1 MKTTRTLLI
10 ALAGLSISSAQ
21 SSGGGVFQKFD
32 KNSDG
37 KVTPDELPNQQ
48 AFDRFD
54 TNKDGSI
61 TLEEYNAVTGGT
73 TPKPT
78 TPPTPPAKPGE
89 APGAPGAKPEV
100 AAVLKSFDT
109 NGDGKITKEDSNA
122 AQWFTQA
129 DQNGDGVLD
138 EAEMQRVSGFA
149 QKMSGS
155 GQFAGIVAQYDKDGN
170 GSITREEAAGAK
182 WFDRLDQNADGV
194 VDAAELERLKQ
205 FMQQAGGGTSNTPKP
220 TTPTESPT
228 APADAVFS
236 GYDKNGD
243 GKVTPD
249 ELANPKAFERY
260 DLDKDGAIS
269 LAEYNKVS
277 GKTAPTTPGTP
288 ATPSAAGGGM
298 AAQIENMI
306 KAVDKNADGQITKE
320 EAGDAPW
327 FARLD
332 QDANGIISAEE
343 LAMMRRIVAQ
353 RGGGNGNGG
362 RGMPT
367 NGPTIT
373 PEDVQKV
380 TSGPEVLKPGEV
392 GIGRMIED
400 ISFTSLD
407 GQNRR
412 LGDMQGKK
420 ALVVI
425 MTSATCPVSKRY
437 IPSVAKLEKE
447 LAAQNVALL
456 LVNPFA
462 SETADEIKAQL
473 TEAGVTAPYVHDTEK
488 KLAITLQARTT
499 TEVFLLDAARTLV
512 YRGAFDDQYGINY
525 NLEAPK
531 HRYLHDAITAFL
543 KNEKPTIQATAAP
556 GCELDLPEKAHAS
569 ASASPV
575 TYHRDVARILQQN
588 CVTCHRDGG
597 IAPFALDDIEEV
609 KDRAKVIK
617 RVVSEGTMPPWFAA
631 VEKDAEKNPWAND
644 CSLSAKDK
652 ADLFA
657 WLDSSDRPLG
667 NVAEAPAKRSYPAE
681 WSIGT
686 PDLVIPLSRA
696 YDIKATGFMPY
707 AFDVVDTHIPEDKWV
722 TAYEILPSARD
733 VVHHVIVQVHEK
745 GADARDREEGA
756 GGYWAVYVPGNGSCV
771 YPEGFARKIPAGA
784 RVSFQIHYTPS
795 GKAKK
800 ERLRMGLVFA
810 RTAPQY
816 EVKTLAVSN
825 PKISIPPGAS
835 HHVETQ
841 SRRVPFDIPITS
853 YMAHLHIRGK
863 AFKYEVTYADGKT
876 ETLLDIPRYDFNWQ
890 LRYDYK
896 QPKLIPR
903 GSTLTITA
911 VYDNS
916 AENKA
921 NPDPTKLVKWGSQ
934 TVDEMMLGYFEYF
947 VPLSAKVAMQ

>member
-1 MKTTRTLLI
+1 MKNTINLLV
-10 ALAGLSISSAQ
+10 ALAGITSALAQ
-21 SSGGGVFQKFD
+21 APGGVFQKFD
-32 KNSDG
+32 RNSDG
-37 KVTPDELPNQQ
+37 KVTSEELPNTQ
-48 AFDRFD
+48 AFERFD

-61 TLEEYNAVTGGT
+61 TLEEHNAVTGGT
-73 TPKPT
+73 TPKPA
-78 TPPTPPAKPGE
+78 TPTAPTMP
-89 APGAPGAKPEV
+89 
-100 AAVLKSFDT
+100 
-109 NGDGKITKEDSNA
+109 
-122 AQWFTQA
+122 
-129 DQNGDGVLD
+129 
-138 EAEMQRVSGFA
+138 
-149 QKMSGS
+149 
-155 GQFAGIVAQYDKDGN
+155 
-170 GSITREEAAGAK
+170 
-182 WFDRLDQNADGV
+182 
-194 VDAAELERLKQ
+194 
-205 FMQQAGGGTSNTPKP
+205 PKP
-220 TTPTESPT
+220 AETPT

-236 GYDKNGD
+236 GYDKNSD
-243 GKVTPD
+243 GKVTTD
-249 ELANPKAFERY
+249 ELANPKAFERF
-260 DLDKDGAIS
+260 DFDKDGAIS

-277 GKTAPTTPGTP
+277 GKPAPTTPGTP
-288 ATPSAAGGGM
+288 MPPGTPPATPGAGGGM
-298 AAQIENMI
+298 ASQIENMI

-332 QDANGIISAEE
+332 QDADGIISAEE

-353 RGGGNGNGG
+353 RGGAAGEG
-362 RGMPT
+362 RGMPS
-367 NGPTIT
+367 NAPAIT

-380 TSGPEVLKPGEV
+380 TSGPEVLKPGDV
-392 GIGRMIED
+392 GIGRMID
-400 ISFTSLD
+400 DVAFTTLD
-407 GQNRR
+407 GQNAS
-412 LGDMQGKK
+412 LSGFKNKK
-420 ALVVI
+420 GLVVI

-473 TEAGVTAPYVHDTEK
+473 SEAGITATYVHDKEK
-488 KLAITLQARTT
+488 KLAALLQARTT
-499 TEVFLLDAARTLV
+499 TEVFLLDATRTLV

-525 NLEAPK
+525 NLDAPK
-531 HRYLHDAITAFL
+531 HRYLHDAISAHL
-543 KNEKPTIQATAAP
+543 KNEKPIIQATAAP
-556 GCELDLPEKAHAS
+556 GCELDLGDAPKVA
-569 ASASPV
+569 ASPV
-575 TYHRDVARILQQN
+575 KYHRDVARILQQN
-588 CVTCHRDGG
+588 CVTCHRDDG

-667 NVAEAPAKRSYPAE
+667 HVADAPAKRSYPAE

-686 PDLVIPLSRA
+686 PDLIIPLSRA
-696 YDIKATGFMPY
+696 YDIKADGFMPY
-707 AFDVVDTHIPEDKWV
+707 AFDVVDTDIPEDKWV
-722 TAYEILPSARD
+722 TAYEILPSERD

-756 GGYWAVYVPGNGSCV
+756 GGYWAIYVPGNGANI
-771 YPEGFARKIPAGA
+771 YPQGFARKIPAGA

-810 RTAPQY
+810 KSPPQY
-816 EVKTLAVSN
+816 EVRTVAVAN
-825 PKISIPPGAS
+825 PKIAIPAGAS
-835 HHVETQ
+835 HHVETKTQ
-841 SRRVPFDIPITS
+841 RVPFDMPVTS
-853 YMAHLHIRGK
+853 FMAHMHIRGK
-863 AFKYEVTYADGKT
+863 AFKYEVTHADGKT

-903 GSTLTITA
+903 GSTVKITA

-921 NPDPTKLVKWGSQ
+921 NPDPSKLVKWGSQ
-934 TVDEMMLGYFEYF
+934 TVDEMMIGYFEYF
-947 VPLSAKVAMQ
+947 LPVSGSVAMK

>member
-1 MKTTRTLLI
+1 MKTSTKLLI
-10 ALAGLSISSAQ
+10 ALAGITSALAQ
-21 SSGGGVFQKFD
+21 APGGVFQKFD

-37 KVTPDELPNQQ
+37 KVTSEELPNPQT
-48 AFDRFD
+48 FDRFD
-54 TNKDGSI
+54 TTKDGSI
-61 TLEEYNAVTGGT
+61 TLEEYNAVMGGT
-73 TPKPT
+73 TPKPAT
-78 TPPTPPAKPGE
+78 T
-89 APGAPGAKPEV
+89 
-100 AAVLKSFDT
+100 
-109 NGDGKITKEDSNA
+109 
-122 AQWFTQA
+122 
-129 DQNGDGVLD
+129 
-138 EAEMQRVSGFA
+138 
-149 QKMSGS
+149 
-155 GQFAGIVAQYDKDGN
+155 
-170 GSITREEAAGAK
+170 
-182 WFDRLDQNADGV
+182 
-194 VDAAELERLKQ
+194 
-205 FMQQAGGGTSNTPKP
+205 
-220 TTPTESPT
+220 TTPTMPPKPAETPT

-236 GYDKNGD
+236 GYDKNSD
-243 GKVTPD
+243 GQVTTD
-249 ELANPKAFERY
+249 ELANPKAFERF

-277 GKTAPTTPGTP
+277 GKPAPTTPGTP
-288 ATPSAAGGGM
+288 TPPGTPPTTPGPGGGM

-332 QDANGIISAEE
+332 QDADGIISAEE
-343 LAMMRRIVAQ
+343 LTMMRRIVAQ
-353 RGGGNGNGG
+353 RGDATGGGPA
-362 RGMPT
+362 MPANT
-367 NGPTIT
+367 PTIT

-380 TSGPEVLKPGEV
+380 TSGPEVLKPSDV
-392 GIGRMIED
+392 GIGRMITD
-400 ISFTSLD
+400 LSFTTLD
-407 GQNRR
+407 GQNAS
-412 LGDMQGKK
+412 LSGFKNKK
-420 ALVVI
+420 GLVVL

-447 LAAQNVALL
+447 LAAQNIALL

-462 SETADEIKAQL
+462 SETADEIKSQL
-473 TEAGVTAPYVHDTEK
+473 TEAGITAAYVHDKEK
-488 KLAITLQARTT
+488 KLAALLQARTT
-499 TEVFLLDAARTLV
+499 TEVFLLDATRTLV

-525 NLEAPK
+525 NLDAPK
-531 HRYLHDAITAFL
+531 HRYLHDAISAHL
-543 KNEKPTIQATAAP
+543 KNEKPIIQATAAP
-556 GCELDLPEKAHAS
+556 GCELDLGDAPKVA
-569 ASASPV
+569 ASPV

-617 RVVSEGTMPPWFAA
+617 RVISEGTMPPWFAA
-631 VEKDAEKNPWAND
+631 LDKDATTNPWVND

-652 ADLFA
+652 ADLIA
-657 WLDSSDRPLG
+657 WIDSSDRPLG
-667 NVAEAPAKRSYPAE
+667 NVAEAPAKRTYPAE

-686 PDLVIPLSRA
+686 PDLIIPLSRA
-696 YDIKATGFMPY
+696 YDIKADGFMPY
-707 AFDVVDTHIPEDKWV
+707 AFDVVDTDIPEDKWV
-722 TAYEILPSARD
+722 AAYEILPSERD

-745 GADARDREEGA
+745 GSDARDREEGA
-756 GGYWAVYVPGNGSCV
+756 GGYWAIYVPGNGACV
-771 YPEGFARKIPAGA
+771 YPDGFARKIPAGA

-810 RTAPQY
+810 KSPPQY
-816 EVKTLAVSN
+816 EVKTLALAN

-841 SRRVPFDIPITS
+841 TRRVPFDIPITG
-853 YMAHLHIRGK
+853 YMAHMHIRGK

-921 NPDPTKLVKWGSQ
+921 NPDPSKLVKWGSQ
-934 TVDEMMLGYFEYF
+934 TVDEMMLGYLEYF
-947 VPLSAKVAMQ
+947 LPVSGSVAMK